1 MSETTDLRSIN
12 VLLGDFTVKLMQRDD
27 VTDIWVNADGR
38 IWYRSHDEGDVL
50 TEETLNPEKRLAIIR
65 YFAGCDQKFCTR
77 DDPSVGLDIPGYDA
91 RFQGMIPPI
100 VDEPAFLIRKRA
112 IRIYPLDDYVANG
125 TLSKS
130 HYDFIRKAIK
140 DRKNILVVG
149 GTGTGK
155 TTFLNAIL
163 KSASEIS
170 PNHRFVILQDV
181 KELQCDAINT
191 LYMYT
196 KQDDGRAAVRYDM
209 TKLLAIAM
217 RCNPDRIVVGEVRN
231 GAAFTM
237 LKSWNTGHPGGACT
251 VHADDAERGLTR
263 IKSLAQE
270 DPDAAGDLK
279 DLIGE
284 AVNVVIVIRHVE
296 LPDGRRSRQIS
307 EIIEV
312 NGYDAVTDKYLINHI
327 KR

>member
-1 MSETTDLRSIN
+1 MSDTADLQSIN
-12 VLLGDFTVKLMQRDD
+12 VLLGDFIVNLMNRDD
-27 VTDIWVNADGR
+27 VTDIWINADGLV
-38 IWYRSHDEGDVL
+38 WYRSHDEGDVRSDTML
-50 TEETLNPEKRLAIIR
+50 SPEKSLAIIR
-65 YFAGCDQKFCTR
+65 YFAGCDDKIVTR
-77 DDPSVGLDIPGYDA
+77 ENPEVGLDIPLYDA

-100 VDEPAFLIRKRA
+100 VDKPAFLIRKRA
-112 IRIYPLDDYVANG
+112 IRIYPLEDYVANG
-125 TLSKS
+125 TLSQN
-130 HYDFIRKAIK
+130 HYDFIRKAIEN
-140 DRKNILVVG
+140 RKNILVVG

-155 TTFLNAIL
+155 TTFLNAVL
-163 KSASEIS
+163 RAAAEIS

-196 KQDDGRAAVRYDM
+196 KQDDGKAAIRFDM

-237 LKSWNTGHPGGACT
+237 LKSCT
-251 VHADDAERGLTR
+251 VHADDAECGLTR

-279 DLIGE
+279 ELIGE
-284 AVNVVIVIRHVE
+284 AVNVVIVIRHIE
-296 LPDGRRSRQIS
+296 LPDGRRSRRIN

-327 KR
+327 PREKEKKV

>member
-1 MSETTDLRSIN
+1 M
-12 VLLGDFTVKLMQRDD
+12 
-27 VTDIWVNADGR
+27 
-38 IWYRSHDEGDVL
+38 
-50 TEETLNPEKRLAIIR
+50 
-65 YFAGCDQKFCTR
+65 
-77 DDPSVGLDIPGYDA
+77 
-91 RFQGMIPPI
+91 
-100 VDEPAFLIRKRA
+100 
-112 IRIYPLDDYVANG
+112 
-125 TLSKS
+125 
-130 HYDFIRKAIK
+130 
-140 DRKNILVVG
+140 
-149 GTGTGK
+149 
-155 TTFLNAIL
+155 
-163 KSASEIS
+163 
-170 PNHRFVILQDV
+170 ILQDV

-312 NGYDAVTDKYLINHI
+312 NGYDTVTDKYLINHI
-327 KR
+327 KE

>member
-1 MSETTDLRSIN
+1 MSETADLQSIN
-12 VLLGDFTVKLMQRDD
+12 VLLGDFIVRLMQRDD
-27 VTDIWVNADGR
+27 ITDIWINADGL
-38 IWYRSHDEGDVL
+38 IWYRSHDEGDVQTKEFL
-50 TEETLNPEKRLAIIR
+50 SPEKSLAIIR
-65 YFAGCDQKFCTR
+65 FFAGCDDKIITR
-77 DDPSVGLDIPGYDA
+77 DNPEVGLDIPLYDA

-100 VDEPAFLIRKRA
+100 VDKPVFLIRKRA
-112 IRIYPLDDYVANG
+112 IRIYPLEDYVSNG

-130 HYDFIRKAIK
+130 HYDFIRQAIRK
-140 DRKNILVVG
+140 RKNILVVG

-163 KSASEIS
+163 QSAAEIS

-181 KELQCDAINT
+181 KELQCNAVNT

-196 KQDDGRAAVRYDM
+196 KQDDGKVTTRFDM

-270 DPDAAGDLK
+270 DSDAAGDLK
-279 DLIGE
+279 ELISE

-296 LPDGRRSRQIS
+296 LSDGRRSRRIN

-312 NGYDAVTDKYLINHI
+312 NGYDAVNDKYLINYI
-327 KR
+327 Q